1 MFSNFQSFVMRKN
14 YFNNDKDGVLF
25 KAKSAER
32 ETPAKNP
39 MTGVYVALA
48 LQDFFCYLAHN

>member
-1 MFSNFQSFVMRKN
+1 MRKN

-48 LQDFFCYLAHN
+48 LQDFFCYLSHN